1 MVITLPTHYLNQMI
15 FRLSVI
21 ILMLSSCSA
30 QYHLNK
36 AIKKGY
42 KCEQTGDTIRIT
54 TLDSIPVIINDTIVW
69 EKIISTKDTVIKYN
83 TVYVPKT
90 RLDKRIEYK
99 IKVKTIYK
107 DRLVYKYKYRSEGQ
121 KAKSE
126 VKKAKAERPRPRGNL
141 SLLFVGVGI
150 GLLLSYLFKFARQR
164 YMF

>member
-1 MVITLPTHYLNQMI
+1 MI

-21 ILMLSSCSA
+21 ILLLSSCSA

-42 KCEQTGDTIRIT
+42 KCEETGDTIRIT

-69 EKIISTKDTVIKYN
+69 EKIINTKDTIIKYN

-90 RLDKRIEYK
+90 RLDKKIEYRL
-99 IKVKTIYK
+99 KVKTIYK
-107 DRLVYKYKYRSEGQ
+107 DRIVE
-121 KAKSE
+121 KAQ
-126 VKKAKAERPRPRGNL
+126 AKATRPRPNGNL

-150 GLLLSYLFKFARQR
+150 GLLLSYLFKFAREK
-164 YMF
+164 YLF

>member
-1 MVITLPTHYLNQMI
+1 MI

-69 EKIISTKDTVIKYN
+69 EKIINIKDTIIKYN

-99 IKVKTIYK
+99 IQVKTLYK
-107 DRLVYKYKYRSEGQ
+107 DRVVYKYKYRAEGK
-121 KAKSE
+121 KAETE
-126 VKKAKAERPRPRGNL
+126 VKKAKLEVKKNQPKKNFFWIGVL
-141 SLLFVGVGI
+141 VGVLISIIISLLWKIFVKKA
-150 GLLLSYLFKFARQR
+150 LHL
-164 YMF
+164 